1 MYKLAKPI
9 RCPNCGEIVQ
19 VDTSMILTS
28 YPPQY
33 KWECPKCG
41 RTGTVGSKD
50 DIITFENQT
59 PIRTL
64 PYIQKVGEPDL
75 GVGATTTNATGDGY
89 NTINAVPSI
98 CSPMTECEI
107 CGEEFKFDSRSYIC
121 PKCREAVVKLRGTAD
136 STANAMPADKSTA
149 NAVPANN
156 KSTVT
161 DPKSTACDIP
171 GKPFLQQGWE
181 CPKCGAILAPHQS
194 YCPFCSKK
202 ESDWIT
208 TVGTGTQPFYGE
220 WTNRDNLTPP
230 TGQYTNPNPGTAI
243 SSGDKPKVPNSCTI
257 TYATPCDNLK
267 ATL

>member
-59 PIRTL
+59 KRATL
-64 PYIQKVGEPDL
+64 PYIQKVGEPDP
-75 GVGATTTNATGDGY
+75 GVGVTITNATGDSY

-121 PKCREAVVKLRGTAD
+121 PKCREAVVKLRKTAD
-136 STANAMPADKSTA
+136 STANTMPE
-149 NAVPANN
+149 NN

-161 DPKSTACDIP
+161 AHKTTECNIP
-171 GKPFLQQGWE
+171 APQFIQQGWE
-181 CPKCGAILAPHQS
+181 CPKCGAILAPNQH
-194 YCPFCSKK
+194 YCPFCSPS
-202 ESDWIT
+202 EYGRSNWVVT
-208 TVGTGTQPFYGE
+208 TPVRVSLE
-220 WTNRDNLTPP
+220 
-230 TGQYTNPNPGTAI
+230 QYTNPNPSTAI
-243 SSGDKPKVPNSCTI
+243 SLGDKPKKSGSCTA
-257 TYATPCDNLK
+257 TFATPSDNIK
-267 ATL
+267 ATQ

>member
-64 PYIQKVGEPDL
+64 PYIQKVDEPNT
-75 GVGATTTNATGDGY
+75 GVGVTTTNATDGS

-98 CSPMTECEI
+98 YSPMTECEI
-107 CGEEFKFDSRSYIC
+107 CGEEFKFDSKSYIC

-136 STANAMPADKSTA
+136 STANAMPE
-149 NAVPANN
+149 N
-156 KSTVT
+156 KSAVT
-161 DPKSTACDIP
+161 AHKTTECNIP
-171 GKPFLQQGWE
+171 APQFIQQGWE
-181 CPKCGAILAPHQS
+181 CPKCGAILAPHQK
-194 YCPFCSKK
+194 YCPFCSPS
-202 ESDWIT
+202 EYGRTNWL
-208 TVGTGTQPFYGE
+208 GT
-220 WTNRDNLTPP
+220 NTP
-230 TGQYTNPNPGTAI
+230 TSGQYTNPNPSTTI
-243 SSGDKPKVPNSCTI
+243 SKVTQ
-257 TYATPCDNLK
+257 
-267 ATL
+267 